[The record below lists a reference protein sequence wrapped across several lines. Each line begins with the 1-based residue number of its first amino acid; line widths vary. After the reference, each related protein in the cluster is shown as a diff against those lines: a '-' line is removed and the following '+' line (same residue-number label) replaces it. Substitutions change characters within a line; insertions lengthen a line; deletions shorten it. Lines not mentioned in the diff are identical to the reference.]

1 MFYKVVHQPLR
12 ELNSGAQ
19 KSGLTL
25 QDKGKRP
32 QSILNLADLWWN
44 VPWSGSE
51 NWRKSIDCFHKWTSC
66 IKWWYN
72 FGPGRRWFV
81 IMFYKVVQL
90 WQRDYAHSVCRLDF
104 TLQDR
109 GSRFNKQR
117 VVDAATSFRGVKLKF
132 YKKSSILARLSD
144 TFEVE
149 VF

>member
-1 MFYKVVHQPLR
+1 MYQ
-12 ELNSGAQ
+12 
-19 KSGLTL
+19 
-25 QDKGKRP
+25 
-32 QSILNLADLWWN
+32 NLAQAWKPKMKVLARLLSQIDTSQCSNLVKCSRN